1 MFKNKQLLFY
11 GNQLKYLEEV
21 KRELEARK
29 SKVANI
35 SYRKKL
41 RENQNKENYLTELH
55 RIRGVLSQSENRFPI
70 GTKERLKSR
79 EEELKNINKKISF
92 SKRLQNIIKLLF

>member
-41 RENQNKENYLTELH
+41 RQMQDKENYLTELH
-55 RIRGVLSQSENRFPI
+55 RIRGVLSMSDNRLPI
-70 GTKERLKSR
+70 GSRERLQSR
-79 EEELKNINKKISF
+79 IKEIENLKYGAFPNEYN
-92 SKRLQNIIKLLF
+92 

>member
-1 MFKNKQLLFY
+1 MFKNKQMLMY
-11 GNQLKYLEEV
+11 GNQMKYLEQV
-21 KRELEARK
+21 KRELENRK
-29 SKVANI
+29 SRVANI

-55 RIRGVLSQSENRFPI
+55 RIRGVLSQNENRFPI

-79 EEELKNINKKISF
+79 EEELKKIIHNNAFPSDY
-92 SKRLQNIIKLLF
+92 N

>member
-11 GNQLKYLEEV
+11 GNQLKYLEQV
-21 KRELEARK
+21 KRELEART
-29 SKVANI
+29 SKVGNI

-55 RIRGVLSQSENRFPI
+55 RIRGVLTQNDHRLPI
-70 GTKERLKSR
+70 GTRERLKNR
-79 EEELKNINKKISF
+79 EEELKHLIKNAAFPHEYKI
-92 SKRLQNIIKLLF
+92 

>member
-11 GNQLKYLEEV
+11 GNQMKYLEQL
-21 KRELEARK
+21 KQELENRK
-29 SKVANI
+29 SKMANI

-70 GTKERLKSR
+70 GTRDRLKSR
-79 EEELKNINKKISF
+79 
-92 SKRLQNIIKLLF
+92 

>member
-1 MFKNKQLLFY
+1 MFKNKQMLMY
-11 GNQLKYLEEV
+11 GNQMKYLEQV

-29 SKVANI
+29 SKVANL

-41 RENQNKENYLTELH
+41 RDNQNKENYLTELH
-55 RIRGVLSQSENRFPI
+55 RIRGVLSQNENRFPI

-79 EEELKNINKKISF
+79 EEELKKIIHNSAF
-92 SKRLQNIIKLLF
+92 PNDYKI

>member
-41 RENQNKENYLTELH
+41 RENQNKENYLSEIH
-55 RIRGVLSQSENRFPI
+55 RIRGVLSQNDNRLPI
-70 GTKERLKSR
+70 GTKERLEQRIKDIQN
-79 EEELKNINKKISF
+79 LKYGAFPEYN
-92 SKRLQNIIKLLF
+92 

>member
-1 MFKNKQLLFY
+1 MFKNKQLLMY
-11 GNQLKYLEEV
+11 GNQMKYLEQL
-21 KRELEARK
+21 KQELEARK
-29 SKVANI
+29 SKMANI

-70 GTKERLKSR
+70 GTRDRLTQR
-79 EEELKNINKKISF
+79 TEELKKLIHNNAFPNDYKI
-92 SKRLQNIIKLLF
+92 

>member
-1 MFKNKQLLFY
+1 MFKNKQLLMY
-11 GNQLKYLEEV
+11 GNQMKYLEQI
-21 KRELEARK
+21 KRELELRK

-55 RIRGVLSQSENRFPI
+55 RIRGVLSQADNRFPI
-70 GTKERLKSR
+70 TKERLIQR
-79 EEELKNINKKISF
+79 TEELKKIIHNNAFPSD
-92 SKRLQNIIKLLF
+92 